1 MKFNPS
7 TSIPTLAVV
16 TAMACV
22 LPLATSQSQAWA
34 QTSIRPDVNALA
46 DIVEDLLPT
55 VVNVDTRTTFGGSVP
70 DLDLPEGQ
78 ELPRNFREFMERVQP
93 QQRQTAGAGSGFI
106 VTDEFIVTNHHV
118 IDGATDVVVTLH
130 DGSQFQADIWA
141 TDPDTD
147 LAVLKIDNA
156 GRDLPEIEWG
166 SSQELR
172 VGEWLIAIGNPFGLG
187 STVTAGIVSAKG
199 RSINAGPYDQFIQT
213 DASINR
219 GNSGGPSFNI
229 NGEVVGVNS
238 NIYSPTGASVGIGF
252 AIPSRIAQRV
262 VDDLIEERE
271 VMRGFISV
279 TIGDLDP
286 DLAAA
291 LGLANTD
298 GAIVRNV
305 GQGGPADLAG
315 VEPGDVI
322 ISFNNLPVAQV
333 RDLTTAVAETR
344 VGAATTMEVVRDGEP
359 LVLDITVARRTP
371 AALAQLGVDGDK
383 NDKSGRSDNPLASFG
398 LRVEALNAEDMAR
411 LGFDRYRSGLL
422 VAEVQEDAIFDPR
435 DLQAGDIIL
444 EVDQKNPASAGDFA
458 AALERAF
465 DTGATLMPMI
475 VIRDGQRN
483 WIAPRLQN

>member
-7 TSIPTLAVV
+7 TPVPALAVA

-22 LPLATSQSQAWA
+22 LPLATSQSLAWA
-34 QTSIRPDVNALA
+34 QTNIRPDVNALA

-55 VVNVDTRTTFGGSVP
+55 VVNVDTRTTVGGGVP
-70 DLDLPEGQ
+70 DLELPEGQ

-219 GNSGGPSFNI
+219 GNSGGPSLDRKS
-229 NGEVVGVNS
+229 VV
-238 NIYSPTGASVGIGF
+238 
-252 AIPSRIAQRV
+252 
-262 VDDLIEERE
+262 
-271 VMRGFISV
+271 
-279 TIGDLDP
+279 
-286 DLAAA
+286 
-291 LGLANTD
+291 
-298 GAIVRNV
+298 
-305 GQGGPADLAG
+305 
-315 VEPGDVI
+315 
-322 ISFNNLPVAQV
+322 
-333 RDLTTAVAETR
+333 
-344 VGAATTMEVVRDGEP
+344 
-359 LVLDITVARRTP
+359 
-371 AALAQLGVDGDK
+371 
-383 NDKSGRSDNPLASFG
+383 
-398 LRVEALNAEDMAR
+398 
-411 LGFDRYRSGLL
+411 
-422 VAEVQEDAIFDPR
+422 
-435 DLQAGDIIL
+435 
-444 EVDQKNPASAGDFA
+444 
-458 AALERAF
+458 
-465 DTGATLMPMI
+465 
-475 VIRDGQRN
+475 
-483 WIAPRLQN
+483 